1 VNTSTLER
9 TPLQDLADV
18 LLGEDVVA
26 YVAGRRVA
34 GVKWADVVA
43 ELAEKTGGRVH
54 VTDRQLRTW
63 LYDGGYAT
71 DGTRAQPKAPSA
83 PAAPEDPVDAEIRGV
98 TEWVAEQRAM
108 AASR

>member
-1 VNTSTLER
+1 MNSPTLER
-9 TPLQDLADV
+9 TPLQDLADL

-26 YVAGRRVA
+26 YVAARRVA
-34 GVKWADVVA
+34 GMKWAAVVA
-43 ELAEKTGGRVH
+43 ELAERTGGRVH

-71 DGTRAQPKAPSA
+71 DGTPA
-83 PAAPEDPVDAEIRGV
+83 PAPAPPPPVDEDPVDAEIRGV